1 MWQLAEEKETLY
13 PHWLMR
19 WQIAAKRADETISN
33 KCAEQHDKLRTPGGQ
48 KRNCCDWNT
57 LLCLKVIL
65 YISTDAYSPFWQ
77 TKSLL
82 FYHYKWVQQG
92 KKNHTSNLKFEN
104 IVLQIFFH
112 IRMYVFCF
120 SLIAERTKTLLDAGI
135 IRFRQET
142 YLIVKMHCVCH
153 KNCHYRD
160 FCKCWY
166 KFS

>member
-1 MWQLAEEKETLY
+1 MLTAHFGK
-13 PHWLMR
+13 
-19 WQIAAKRADETISN
+19 
-33 KCAEQHDKLRTPGGQ
+33 Q
-48 KRNCCDWNT
+48 KVYCFITTNGCNR
-57 LLCLKVIL
+57 
-65 YISTDAYSPFWQ
+65 
-77 TKSLL
+77 
-82 FYHYKWVQQG
+82 
-92 KKNHTSNLKFEN
+92 KKNHTYNLKFEN

-160 FCKCWY
+160 FCKCLY